1 SAPSR
6 SRTGSSTT
14 SSRCSLDSRR
24 RKVLDTDPAFRPIR
38 KPGGYPP
45 LADLGLI
52 GDGATAAL
60 VGLDGSIRWMCV
72 PAFDSEPL
80 FCALLDH
87 ARGGEFAVA
96 PERLVDGRQHYEPDT
111 GVLITELRSDTG
123 LVRLSDALALRTG
136 ADLADDAPANRSE
149 LVRVAEVL
157 HGHVRLRVNMQPR
170 GGAQTRRAYSGL
182 AVECPR
188 LPNLRLH
195 LRSNHALSGLQS
207 AHDLQQGDR
216 LSL

>member
-38 KPGGYPP
+38 MDRGYPP

-72 PAFDSEPL
+72 PSFDSEPL

-87 ARGGEFAVA
+87 ARGGVFSVTPESLVA
-96 PERLVDGRQHYEPDT
+96 APQRYAPDT
-111 GVLITELRSDTG
+111 G
-123 LVRLSDALALRTG
+123 ALT
-136 ADLADDAPANRSE
+136 
-149 LVRVAEVL
+149 
-157 HGHVRLRVNMQPR
+157 
-170 GGAQTRRAYSGL
+170 T
-182 AVECPR
+182 
-188 LPNLRLH
+188 
-195 LRSNHALSGLQS
+195 
-207 AHDLQQGDR
+207 
-216 LSL
+216 